1 MRAHSQT
8 FFASLFLARLAD
20 QILLFLVPLVV
31 YQTTGKVSWSGLAF
45 TAETLPRYLFFPIL
59 GALCDRISPLKLM
72 RVSQLYRAVACVGG
86 VAAYAVCG
94 GIGWL
99 IALSACCGVL
109 TSQGVV
115 AREVLLPQLFKQHKF
130 EKVLSYSQ
138 LADQL
143 GMVLGPM
150 LAALLLDWW
159 HWQFVVTAAAVLF
172 LAADITMAAWQRTN
186 RVPLIDPEPATG
198 HWTRPIRIA
207 LTHVLH
213 LPGLK
218 PVIILAAGE
227 NLIIGVTLATSA
239 AMVTGLHH
247 QTSEY
252 YAALQTAGAIATIAI
267 LLGIAHLPLSRKT
280 LGAFSFTTI
289 FLGGVVAGLSAAD
302 WGYAI
307 GFLLIVGFD
316 KMFNVYIRSVRQQ
329 IIPVQDYGKTTGVVI
344 LLNNMT
350 QPVAGLLVGLFSG
363 LRQTGFVI
371 VALALCMGILGAAV
385 AVFSSL
391 AARRRAAS
399 EIAAMS
405 GKV

>member
-1 MRAHSQT
+1 VRAHSQA
-8 FFASLFLARLAD
+8 FFSSLFLARLAD
-20 QILLFLVPLVV
+20 QVLLFLVPLVV
-31 YQTTGKVSWSGLAF
+31 YQTTKKVSWSGFAF

-86 VAAYAVCG
+86 VAAYAVFG

-115 AREVLLPQLFKQHKF
+115 AREVLLPQIFKQYKF

-138 LADQL
+138 LADQM

-150 LAALLLDWW
+150 LAAILLGWW
-159 HWQFVVTAAAVLF
+159 HWQFVVTAAAILF
-172 LAADITMAAWQRTN
+172 FAADMAMAVWRRTN
-186 RVPLIDPEPATG
+186 QIQLIDPEPASG
-198 HWTRPIRIA
+198 HWTAPMQIA
-207 LTHVLH
+207 WTHVLH

-218 PVIILAAGE
+218 KVIALAAGE

-247 QTSEY
+247 ETARY
-252 YAALQTAGAIATIAI
+252 YAALQTAGAIATIVI
-267 LLGIAHLPLSRKT
+267 LLGIAHISLARKT
-280 LGAFSFTTI
+280 LGAFSFVAI
-289 FLGGVVAGLSAAD
+289 FLGGLIAGFSPTS

-316 KMFNVYIRSVRQQ
+316 KMFNVYIRSTRQQ
-329 IIPVQDYGKTTGVVI
+329 IIPAKDYGKTTGVVI

-350 QPVAGLLVGLFSG
+350 QPLAGLVVGIFSG
-363 LRQTGFVI
+363 PNQTSGVI
-371 VALALCMGILGAAV
+371 VALSLCMGILGIAV
-385 AVFSSL
+385 SAPPNLFTK
-391 AARRRAAS
+391 RRETS
-399 EIAAMS
+399 EIS
-405 GKV
+405 TVTER